1 MAVSRLQL
9 VFWSAIMLCSAP
21 VVVRPLDGGHHL
33 LKKYD
38 LGTAPGGKEYWD
50 YITFD
55 PATVVCMFRTTRK

>member
-9 VFWSAIMLCSAP
+9 VSWSAIILCSAP
-21 VVVRPLDGGHHL
+21 VVVRPPDGGYHL

-38 LGTAPGGKEYWD
+38 LGAAPGGKEYWD